1 MDIIRFIVLVIFI
14 MLPFVAGL
22 SQRFRNS
29 NFDRPL
35 ATNGNSTSSS
45 WQASRYT
52 CHGYARNDTSY
63 CQRWKSDSVCD
74 GRGSCV
80 YPTNCLSSSF
90 DTRNATGFET
100 FESSEGS
107 FMKMFV
113 DAGEVLPSFLT
124 LESILLVLD

>member
-22 SQRFRNS
+22 SQRFRNN
-29 NFDRPL
+29 NF
-35 ATNGNSTSSS
+35 ATSINKTH
-45 WQASRYT
+45 Y
-52 CHGYARNDTSY
+52 
-63 CQRWKSDSVCD
+63 K
-74 GRGSCV
+74 
-80 YPTNCLSSSF
+80 L

-100 FESSEGS
+100 FALSGGS

-124 LESILLVLD
+124 LETIRLVP